1 MDHDDGG
8 TSDDK
13 EFITADPINH
23 GKRKPAK

>member
-1 MDHDDGG
+1 MVEY
-8 TSDDK
+8 SDDE